1 MGLNTYK
8 YRSNWQCTKE
18 VKKRW
23 GQDGVGGDEEEMC
36 DRRTAAK
43 LKVLVFSTKICV
55 FNLFVSAATCV
66 SLTSFHWHL
75 ERSCL
80 IFLDNI
86 NPTVFNRPETLIT
99 DSNWFKL
106 LAYWEHNNELCAL
119 IRGAVVTSG
128 HCSWCSE
135 CVRLNTECCCA
146 GIDHCLHVEIRF
158 LCVFF
163 LCNTGKNTNHWS
175 SNLTP
180 FHPE

>member
-1 MGLNTYK
+1 MRRKCVTEEQQ
-8 YRSNWQCTKE
+8 RSWRSLYLAPKF
-18 VKKRW
+18 
-23 GQDGVGGDEEEMC
+23 
-36 DRRTAAK
+36 
-43 LKVLVFSTKICV
+43 VFLTFLS
-55 FNLFVSAATCV
+55 LQPRV
-66 SLTSFHWHL
+66 SLWPVFIGTLKDHVWFFW
-75 ERSCL
+75 
-80 IFLDNI
+80 LDNI

-106 LAYWEHNNELCAL
+106 LAYWEHNNELSAL

-158 LCVFF
+158 LWGFF